1 MKQNQDYL
9 NFLKDKKV
17 IIVGPAESL
26 LERGDGQFIDSF
38 DVVVRVNRGIEPT
51 LKNYDKLGTR
61 TDILYNCMLE
71 KEDNGG
77 IINLDLLKS
86 KQVKFVSYHPQV
98 SFEGKALS
106 IKPYHIDNNKLNN
119 MNTFL
124 KTHMINHE
132 FYNSISSQV
141 NCRPNTGFIAI
152 FDLLF
157 HEVKELY
164 ITGYTFYM
172 DGFMKGYKDHLDSNF
187 ITKCYNS
194 RRHNQ
199 KNLFN
204 FLKKTSKEDKRIKTD
219 TILTRILTLDEL
231 KKDEETL
238 KYVFS

>member
-1 MKQNQDYL
+1 MKKNPEYL
-9 NFLKDKKV
+9 KFLKDKKV

-26 LERGDGQFIDSF
+26 LERGNGNFIDSF

-51 LKNYDKLGTR
+51 FKNSDKIGSR

-71 KEDNGG
+71 KDDNGG
-77 IINLDLLKS
+77 KIDLNMLKL
-86 KQVKFVSYHPQV
+86 KNVKFVSYHSQV
-98 SFEGKALS
+98 SYQGKAEP
-106 IKPYHIDNNKLNN
+106 IKPNHLDNGKLKL
-119 MNTFL
+119 MNSFL
-124 KTHMINHE
+124 KTHMIDYN

-172 DGFMKGYKDHLDSNF
+172 DGFMKGYKDHLDEDF
-187 ITKCYNS
+187 INRAYTSK
-194 RRHNQ
+194 RHVQ
-199 KNLFN
+199 KNLFQ
-204 FLKKTSKEDKRIKTD
+204 FLKKKVKENNIIKTD
-219 TILTRILTLDEL
+219 AILTKILTLENL

>member
-1 MKQNQDYL
+1 MKQNPDYL
-9 NFLKDKKV
+9 KFLKGKRV

-26 LERGDGQFIDSF
+26 LERGDGKFIDSF
-38 DVVVRVNRGIEPT
+38 DIVVRVNRGIEPT
-51 LKNYDKLGTR
+51 IKNFQKIGSR

-77 IINLDLLKS
+77 VIDLNLLKL
-86 KQVKFVSYHPQV
+86 KDVKYVSYHSQV
-98 SFEGKALS
+98 SYQGKAEPT
-106 IKPYHIDNNKLNN
+106 KPYHLDNGKLTI
-119 MNTFL
+119 MNSFL
-124 KTHMINHE
+124 KTHMIDHK

-172 DGFMKGYKDHLDSNF
+172 DGFMKGYKDHLNDDF
-187 ITKCYNS
+187 INRAYTSK
-194 RRHNQ
+194 RHVQ
-199 KNLFN
+199 KNLFE
-204 FLKKTSKEDKRIKTD
+204 FLKKKSKEDSRITTD
-219 TILTRILTLDEL
+219 PILTKILTLDEL

-238 KYVFS
+238 NYVFS

>member
-1 MKQNQDYL
+1 MKQNQNYL

-51 LKNYDKLGTR
+51 LKNSKKLGSR

-77 IINLDLLKS
+77 IIDLNLLKY
-86 KQVKFVSYHPQV
+86 KKVKFVSYHSQV
-98 SFEGKALS
+98 SYEGKAEP
-106 IKPYHIDNNKLNN
+106 IKPHHLDNNKLLA
-119 MNTFL
+119 MNSFL
-124 KTHMINHE
+124 KTHMIDHN
-132 FYNSISSQV
+132 FYNSISFKV
-141 NCRPNTGFIAI
+141 NCRPNTGYIAI

-157 HEVKELY
+157 HDVKQLY

-172 DGFMKGYKDHLDSNF
+172 DGFMKGYKDHLNNEF
-187 ITKCYNS
+187 ITKCYTS
-194 RRHNQ
+194 KRHIQ
-199 KNLFN
+199 KNLFE
-204 FLKKTSKEDKRIKTD
+204 FLKKKSKEDNRIKPD
-219 TILTRILTLDEL
+219 PILTKILTLEDL

>member
-1 MKQNQDYL
+1 MKKNPEYL
-9 NFLKDKKV
+9 KFLKDKKV

-26 LERGDGQFIDSF
+26 LERGDGKFIDSF

-51 LKNYDKLGTR
+51 FQNSDKIGSR

-71 KEDNGG
+71 KDDNGG
-77 IINLDLLKS
+77 KIDLNMLKL
-86 KQVKFVSYHPQV
+86 KNVKFVSYHSQV
-98 SFEGKALS
+98 SYQGKAEP
-106 IKPYHIDNNKLNN
+106 IKPHHLDNGKLKL
-119 MNTFL
+119 MNSFL
-124 KTHMINHE
+124 NTHMIDFN

-172 DGFMKGYKDHLDSNF
+172 DGFMKGYKDHLDEDF
-187 ITKCYNS
+187 INRAYTSK
-194 RRHNQ
+194 RHVQ
-199 KNLFN
+199 KNLFQ
-204 FLKKTSKEDKRIKTD
+204 FLKKKVKENNKIKTD
-219 TILTRILTLDEL
+219 AILTKILTLENL